1 MVRLQDAKADDDE
14 RVERAS
20 RFPPLNT
27 PARGARLELS
37 SSADARSGQ
46 IYVERSLLLRPSR
59 LDREVIQRERA
70 EATCYRI
77 LPLKRNIRPSETSPP
92 SA

>member
-37 SSADARSGQ
+37 SSADARSG
-46 IYVERSLLLRPSR
+46 
-59 LDREVIQRERA
+59 
-70 EATCYRI
+70 
-77 LPLKRNIRPSETSPP
+77 
-92 SA
+92 